1 MAIEELSEIFFVVKK
16 RELKNFRNYLYKLGT
31 VHIKDVSTLSE
42 PPKVD
47 INEEMLIREDLS
59 KTDYIIKALEE
70 VSPVKQSFIENFI
83 PKRPIFT
90 LEEIEQI
97 KKDFSLKEFY
107 LNVKNKFEKKRK
119 AEEEIVILNAK
130 LKDLKPF
137 QNLNFRFEEIRKW
150 KKVKVLFFYSSGKT
164 FNELIKYTSLIE
176 NSYILE
182 VPEVDAKDD
191 EIFGFVFVI
200 PASKFE
206 DIVEIA
212 RKIGLLEINFSSL
225 TGTPLE
231 NINLLLAKLKTA
243 EKRKEE
249 LEKELKNL
257 NCEKDKIIL
266 FSDVL
271 KSELYKC
278 EAIRAFADSKR
289 VFLVEGY
296 ILSSSKE
303 KVINSIEIDY
313 PQIYYDIRE
322 IKNNPEAP
330 VKLKNNEFFK
340 PFEFIIRMFGI
351 PKYGDID
358 PTPFTAVAFL
368 ILFGIAFG
376 DLFYGLFLSLTCL
389 YFMKKQKYDKGTVN
403 FFKLFYYSGFSAAFF
418 GLITGSWGGDL
429 VSETYL
435 NPNNPI
441 VKIKNSL
448 TIIDPLKDIMTMLIA
463 IVILGVAT
471 QMYGIILAMI
481 SNLKNKNYKD
491 AIFDQL
497 SWLIFIPGGVIAAG
511 NFLGPGTFS
520 KDLINLGYGALII
533 GLIMIFLGGFIKSKS
548 IINRIIKGFLNIYG
562 IISSYGVSSLLAD
575 SLSYLRLLALSVA
588 TSSMAMSFN
597 LVAFMFKDIKII
609 GPLFVIIVL
618 IVTHLLN
625 LLLSILGAFVHPVRL
640 LFYEFFGRFYSNG
653 GEEFKAF
660 SEIQKNII
668 IKEEVS

>member
-212 RKIGLLEINFSSL
+212 RKIGLLEINF
-225 TGTPLE
+225 
-231 NINLLLAKLKTA
+231 
-243 EKRKEE
+243 
-249 LEKELKNL
+249 
-257 NCEKDKIIL
+257 
-266 FSDVL
+266 
-271 KSELYKC
+271 
-278 EAIRAFADSKR
+278 
-289 VFLVEGY
+289 
-296 ILSSSKE
+296 
-303 KVINSIEIDY
+303 
-313 PQIYYDIRE
+313 
-322 IKNNPEAP
+322 
-330 VKLKNNEFFK
+330 
-340 PFEFIIRMFGI
+340 
-351 PKYGDID
+351 
-358 PTPFTAVAFL
+358 
-368 ILFGIAFG
+368 
-376 DLFYGLFLSLTCL
+376 
-389 YFMKKQKYDKGTVN
+389 
-403 FFKLFYYSGFSAAFF
+403 
-418 GLITGSWGGDL
+418 
-429 VSETYL
+429 
-435 NPNNPI
+435 
-441 VKIKNSL
+441 
-448 TIIDPLKDIMTMLIA
+448 
-463 IVILGVAT
+463 
-471 QMYGIILAMI
+471 
-481 SNLKNKNYKD
+481 
-491 AIFDQL
+491 
-497 SWLIFIPGGVIAAG
+497 
-511 NFLGPGTFS
+511 
-520 KDLINLGYGALII
+520 
-533 GLIMIFLGGFIKSKS
+533 
-548 IINRIIKGFLNIYG
+548 
-562 IISSYGVSSLLAD
+562 
-575 SLSYLRLLALSVA
+575 
-588 TSSMAMSFN
+588 
-597 LVAFMFKDIKII
+597 
-609 GPLFVIIVL
+609 
-618 IVTHLLN
+618 
-625 LLLSILGAFVHPVRL
+625 
-640 LFYEFFGRFYSNG
+640 
-653 GEEFKAF
+653 
-660 SEIQKNII
+660 
-668 IKEEVS
+668 

>member
-1 MAIEELSEIFFVVKK
+1 
-16 RELKNFRNYLYKLGT
+16 
-31 VHIKDVSTLSE
+31 
-42 PPKVD
+42 
-47 INEEMLIREDLS
+47 
-59 KTDYIIKALEE
+59 
-70 VSPVKQSFIENFI
+70 
-83 PKRPIFT
+83 
-90 LEEIEQI
+90 
-97 KKDFSLKEFY
+97 
-107 LNVKNKFEKKRK
+107 
-119 AEEEIVILNAK
+119 
-130 LKDLKPF
+130 
-137 QNLNFRFEEIRKW
+137 
-150 KKVKVLFFYSSGKT
+150 
-164 FNELIKYTSLIE
+164 
-176 NSYILE
+176 
-182 VPEVDAKDD
+182 
-191 EIFGFVFVI
+191 
-200 PASKFE
+200 
-206 DIVEIA
+206 
-212 RKIGLLEINFSSL
+212 
-225 TGTPLE
+225 
-231 NINLLLAKLKTA
+231 
-243 EKRKEE
+243 
-249 LEKELKNL
+249 
-257 NCEKDKIIL
+257 
-266 FSDVL
+266 
-271 KSELYKC
+271 
-278 EAIRAFADSKR
+278 
-289 VFLVEGY
+289 
-296 ILSSSKE
+296 
-303 KVINSIEIDY
+303 
-313 PQIYYDIRE
+313 
-322 IKNNPEAP
+322 
-330 VKLKNNEFFK
+330 
-340 PFEFIIRMFGI
+340 
-351 PKYGDID
+351 
-358 PTPFTAVAFL
+358 
-368 ILFGIAFG
+368 
-376 DLFYGLFLSLTCL
+376 
-389 YFMKKQKYDKGTVN
+389 MKKQKYDKGTVN

-548 IINRIIKGFLNIYG
+548 IIKRIIKGFLNIYG

>member
-1 MAIEELSEIFFVVKK
+1 MAIEELSKISFVVKK
-16 RELKNFRNYLYKLGT
+16 RELKNFRNYLYKLGA
-31 VHIKDVSTLSE
+31 VHIKDVSALSE

-47 INEEMLIREDLS
+47 INEEILIREDLA
-59 KTDYIIKALEE
+59 KADYIIKALEE
-70 VSPVKQSFIENFI
+70 VVPTKQTFMENFI

-97 KKDFSLKEFY
+97 KKDFSLQEFY
-107 LNVKNKFEKKRK
+107 LNVKDKFESKRK
-119 AEEEIVILNAK
+119 AEEEIITLNSK
-130 LKDLKPF
+130 INDLKPF
-137 QNLNFRFEEIRKW
+137 QNLKFKFDEIRKW
-150 KKVKVLFFYSSGKT
+150 EKIKILFFYSSSKT
-164 FNELIKYTSLIE
+164 IEDLIKYTSLIE

-182 VPEVDAKDD
+182 VPKVDAKNN
-191 EIFGFVFVI
+191 ELFGFVFII
-200 PASKFE
+200 PASKYK
-206 DIVEIA
+206 DVVEIT

-231 NINLLLAKLKTA
+231 NINAFEERLKKA
-243 EKRKEE
+243 EKSKEVLEEE
-249 LEKELKNL
+249 LIKL
-257 NCEKDKIIL
+257 NSEKDKIIL
-266 FSDVL
+266 LSDVL
-271 KSELYKC
+271 KSEIYKC
-278 EAIRAFADSKR
+278 EAIKAFADSKR
-289 VFLVEGY
+289 VFLIEGY
-296 ILSSSKE
+296 ILSSSRD
-303 KVINSIEIDY
+303 KVINSIETDY
-313 PQIYYDIRE
+313 PQIYYNVRE
-322 IKNNPEAP
+322 VKNDPQAP
-330 VKLKNNEFFK
+330 VKLKNNKFFK

-358 PTPFTAVAFL
+358 PTPFAAIAFL

-376 DLFYGLFLSLTCL
+376 DLFYGLFLSLFCL
-389 YFMKKQKYDKGTVN
+389 YYMKKQKYDEGTVD
-403 FFKLFYYSGFSAAFF
+403 FFKLFYYSGLSAACF
-418 GLITGSWGGDL
+418 GAITGSWGGDL
-429 VSETYL
+429 ISETYL

-441 VKIKNSL
+441 LKVKNSL
-448 TIIDPLKDIMTMLIA
+448 AIIDPLKDIMTMLTA

-471 QMYGIILAMI
+471 QMYGIIIALI
-481 SNLKNKNYKD
+481 SNINTKNYKD

-511 NFLGPGTFS
+511 NFLAPGTFS
-520 KDLINLGYGALII
+520 NNLISLSYIALII
-533 GLIMIFLGGFIKSKS
+533 GLVMIFIGGFIKSKS

-562 IISSYGVSSLLAD
+562 IISSYGVSSFLAD

-640 LFYEFFGRFYSNG
+640 LFYEFFGRFYSGG

-668 IKEEVS
+668 IKEEVF